1 MKWHDFKELMVA
13 LAIAAGVILLV
24 QSAIEIAP
32 VEGSSM
38 EPLLHNDE
46 QLLINKAAYLQ
57 ISAHDLGYSAA
68 DSLAVF
74 AGPQRGDLVV
84 FRPPANPDELYI
96 KRVIAL
102 PGESIR
108 ITGGKV
114 YINGTLLYEPYL
126 KETPKYETGMQR
138 IGQDSYYVLGDNRN
152 NSNDSYKFGPIPR
165 SSIAGRAELRVLPFD
180 LSTVLID
187 MQRPVL
193 EQK

>member
-13 LAIAAGVILLV
+13 LAIATGIILLV
-24 QSAIEIAP
+24 QVAIEIAP

-57 ISAHDLGYSAA
+57 VSAQDLGYSAP

-84 FRPPANPDELYI
+84 FRSPANPDELYI

-114 YINGTLLYEPYL
+114 YINGTLLYEPYV
-126 KETPKYETGMQR
+126 KEAPKYEIDLQHL
-138 IGQDSYYVLGDNRN
+138 GQDSYYVLGDNRN
-152 NSNDSYKFGPIPR
+152 NSNDSYKFGPIAR
-165 SSIAGRAELRVLPFD
+165 SSITGRAELRVWPFD

-187 MQRPVL
+187 VQRPVL